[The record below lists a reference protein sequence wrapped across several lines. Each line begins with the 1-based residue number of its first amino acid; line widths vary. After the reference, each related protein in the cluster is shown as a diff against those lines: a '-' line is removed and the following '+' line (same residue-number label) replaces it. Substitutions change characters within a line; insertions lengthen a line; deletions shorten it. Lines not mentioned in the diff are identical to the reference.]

1 MRITRNWTDDDDDDD
16 DVVANA
22 PAGSSAV
29 TPERHVYVRE
39 FRRDQRVIWPSP
51 RVSERASVRMWKR
64 KNKKTKRRE
73 RKKEKHKEKKK
84 RSRAVEEE
92 KRARER
98 DRGARNTREHVCVN
112 ARGVFFAAA
121 SGE

>member
-1 MRITRNWTDDDDDDD
+1 MRITRNWTDDDDDD

-51 RVSERASVRMWKR
+51 RVSERAS
-64 KNKKTKRRE
+64 E
-73 RKKEKHKEKKK
+73 RAHVEKEE
-84 RSRAVEEE
+84 
-92 KRARER
+92 
-98 DRGARNTREHVCVN
+98 
-112 ARGVFFAAA
+112 
-121 SGE
+121 